1 MSEEFVHHAFEPFS
15 QEENSAR
22 TSYMGTG
29 LGLSIVKQLT
39 EMMGGT
45 IELES
50 QLNVGNTFTITIP
63 FEIDASYE
71 EREEEKREISEK
83 ELSGVKVL
91 LAEDNELNME
101 IAVFL
106 LEKYGMEVVPARN
119 GKEAAD
125 IFADSEEGEFQ
136 VILMDVM
143 MPVMDGLTATRE
155 IRTLPRKDAGTI
167 PIFAMTANAFADD
180 IRQSKE
186 AGMNEHLSKPLDE
199 KDMMR
204 VISRYVTGRRE
215 M

>member
-1 MSEEFVHHAFEPFS
+1 
-15 QEENSAR
+15 
-22 TSYMGTG
+22 
-29 LGLSIVKQLT
+29 
-39 EMMGGT
+39 MGGT

-50 QLNVGNTFTITIP
+50 QLNVGTTFTITIP

-83 ELSGVKVL
+83 ELSGVKAL

-101 IAVFL
+101 IDVFI

-119 GKEAAD
+119 GKEAVD
-125 IFADSEEGEFQ
+125 LFASSRNGEFK

-155 IRTLPRKDAGTI
+155 IRALPREDAKAV
-167 PIFAMTANAFADD
+167 PIFAMTANAFADE

-215 M
+215 NADSVKR

>member
-1 MSEEFVHHAFEPFS
+1 
-15 QEENSAR
+15 
-22 TSYMGTG
+22 
-29 LGLSIVKQLT
+29 
-39 EMMGGT
+39 MMGGT

-50 QLNVGNTFTITIP
+50 QLNVGTTFTITIP

-101 IAVFL
+101 IAVFI
-106 LEKYGMEVVPARN
+106 LEKYGMEVEPARN
-119 GKEAAD
+119 GKEAVD
-125 IFADSEEGEFQ
+125 LFASSRNGEFQ

-143 MPVMDGLTATRE
+143 MPGMDGLTATRE

-186 AGMNEHLSKPLDE
+186 INFFY
-199 KDMMR
+199 DMD
-204 VISRYVTGRRE
+204 RRRILRG
-215 M
+215 

>member
-1 MSEEFVHHAFEPFS
+1 
-15 QEENSAR
+15 
-22 TSYMGTG
+22 
-29 LGLSIVKQLT
+29 
-39 EMMGGT
+39 MGGT

-50 QLNVGNTFTITIP
+50 QLNVGTTFTITIP

-101 IAVFL
+101 IAVFI
-106 LEKYGMEVVPARN
+106 LEKYGMEVEPARN
-119 GKEAAD
+119 GKEAVD
-125 IFADSEEGEFQ
+125 LFASSRNGEFQ

-143 MPVMDGLTATRE
+143 MPGMDGLTATRE

-186 AGMNEHLSKPLDE
+186 INFFYDMDRRRILRGLRFGACFLFRRIEIKRKGSLLGVKGFTWRQKPVLNLGC
-199 KDMMR
+199 KL
-204 VISRYVTGRRE
+204 VIKRSQLQIQK
-215 M
+215 